1 MKQSIINKEY
11 DYPEI
16 SDKLIECLER
26 DFPDKIPRHQI
37 SEYELG
43 ILVGRMDVIDKLKI
57 EKEYNE
63 KIEDEEDE

>member
-26 DFPDKIPRHQI
+26 DLGDTQYEHLEHCMCRLMMAYATQKSPDFNYIKYVPK
-37 SEYELG
+37 G
-43 ILVGRMDVIDKLKI
+43 INRIQD
-57 EKEYNE
+57 
-63 KIEDEEDE
+63 